1 MRKILVVFASETS
14 AAQIKK
20 YLFEE
25 HKIISKILPTPEN
38 IAVSGC
44 GFSLSADFADI
55 DVIRDVYKRQI
66 IPSTPRLVFPA
77 FSVTIS
83 PVVPKRSG
91 VPAFT
96 DAKRKFKNVFI
107 SVFFLLSYH
116 NFILNEKVKTEDYKQ
131 YNSL

>member
-55 DVIRDVYKRQI
+55 DVIRETVKLARV
-66 IPSTPRLVFPA
+66 SSKGF
-77 FSVTIS
+77 F
-83 PVVPKRSG
+83 
-91 VPAFT
+91 
-96 DAKRKFKNVFI
+96 DAETF
-107 SVFFLLSYH
+107 
-116 NFILNEKVKTEDYKQ
+116 EKI
-131 YNSL
+131 

>member
-55 DVIRDVYKRQI
+55 GVIRETVKLARVSSKGI
-66 IPSTPRLVFPA
+66 F
-77 FSVTIS
+77 
-83 PVVPKRSG
+83 
-91 VPAFT
+91 
-96 DAKRKFKNVFI
+96 DAETF
-107 SVFFLLSYH
+107 
-116 NFILNEKVKTEDYKQ
+116 EKI
-131 YNSL
+131 